1 MENENLK
8 TKCLI
13 CKIEA
18 NGQPREASLARVG
31 QFADAED

>member
-1 MENENLK
+1 MENEILK
-8 TKCLI
+8 SLI
-13 CKIEA
+13 CKTEA